1 MAGSTRTV
9 TIRIVGGGGNGT
21 SNGGISGNG
30 SDDGSKKALD
40 AKKILDNASDSEGA
54 AAGSKAVAVVSM
66 LKIASAQA
74 TSILSSSLN
83 YAKGRYFSI
92 KEDYLSENAYNQ
104 ISGQIS
110 YAVSLG
116 KSMYSGGKTGFA
128 LGSAFG
134 PIGGAIGAVIGAA
147 GSGITYG
154 VNREI
159 QYQQKMSGYYQ
170 QLNATN
176 AQTQFQAQRLGLSNE
191 GQNTLN

>member
-9 TIRIVGGGGNGT
+9 TIRIVGGGGNGA
-21 SNGGISGNG
+21 SNGGTSGNG
-30 SDDGSKKALD
+30 FDDGGKKALD
-40 AKKILDNASDSEGA
+40 AKKILDNASKSEGSN
-54 AAGSKAVAVVSM
+54 GHFRDVLSILKVATSQ
-66 LKIASAQA
+66 AS
-74 TSILSSSLN
+74 SILSSSLN
-83 YAKGRYFSI
+83 YAKGRYFSM

-110 YAVSLG
+110 YGVSLG
-116 KSMYSGGKTGFA
+116 KSIYSGGKTGFA

-134 PIGGAIGAVIGAA
+134 PIGGAVGAVIGAV
-147 GSGITYG
+147 GGGVTYG

-176 AQTQFQAQRLGLSNE
+176 AQTQFQAQRLGLSDE